1 MRSGRPTSEPSPGCR
16 RESGPRGV
24 NVRVAARAGGEG
36 RRTETTGA
44 DIRAARGER
53 DARKGTRL
61 AYFPEYRRPM
71 RMPVFDRYMLRPG
84 DRFPGPAIVEVR
96 ESTAR
101 PRPRAEHHAA
111 ERDTETPVSPTSA
124 VS

>member
-1 MRSGRPTSEPSPGCR
+1 MRSGRSTSGSSRVPPGIGT
-16 RESGPRGV
+16 EGV

-44 DIRAARGER
+44 DTRAARGER

-61 AYFPEYRRPM
+61 AYSPEYRRPM

-84 DRFPGPAIVEVR
+84 DRFPGPTIVEER